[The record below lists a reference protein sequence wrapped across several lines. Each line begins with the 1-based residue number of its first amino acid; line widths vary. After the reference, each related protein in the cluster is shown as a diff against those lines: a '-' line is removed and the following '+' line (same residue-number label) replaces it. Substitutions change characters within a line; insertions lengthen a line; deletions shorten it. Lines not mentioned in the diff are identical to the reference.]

1 VSGADFMA
9 ATLNTSGE
17 LGVRSRTR
25 LFGVD
30 FVPGAIH
37 ANYDVARDGQHFLM
51 TRETGRPAELTVV
64 LHWLGDVRRRMV
76 RGASG

>member
-1 VSGADFMA
+1 MA

-30 FVPGAIH
+30 FLPGAIH
-37 ANYDVARDGQHFLM
+37 ANYDVARDGRHFLM
-51 TRETGRPAELTVV
+51 ARTSGRPAELTVV
-64 LHWLGDVRRRMV
+64 LHWLSDVRQRMF
-76 RGASG
+76 RGASQ